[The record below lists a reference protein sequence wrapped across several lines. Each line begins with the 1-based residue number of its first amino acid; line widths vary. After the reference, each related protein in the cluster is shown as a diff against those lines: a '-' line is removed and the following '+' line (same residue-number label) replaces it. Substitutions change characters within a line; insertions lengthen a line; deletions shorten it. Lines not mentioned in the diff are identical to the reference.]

1 MFVQLG
7 SIIASNIYRKDDLP
21 LYKRG
26 NMQLFF
32 ITLTLIPV
40 LLLAKGYYA
49 WQNKRRNKVWKAMT
63 EEEKDAY
70 RKTTKDEG
78 AKRLDFRFSH

>member
-26 NMQLFF
+26 NMQLFYNF
-32 ITLTLIPV
+32 DFNPCFALSQG
-40 LLLAKGYYA
+40 LLCLAK
-49 WQNKRRNKVWKAMT
+49 QRRNKVWKAMT
-63 EEEKDAY
+63 EEERMLTEKPPKMKAP
-70 RKTTKDEG
+70 RG
-78 AKRLDFRFSH
+78 

>member
-26 NMQLFF
+26 NMQLFYNF
-32 ITLTLIPV
+32 DFNPCFALSQG
-40 LLLAKGYYA
+40 LLCLAK
-49 WQNKRRNKVWKAMT
+49 Q
-63 EEEKDAY
+63 EK
-70 RKTTKDEG
+70 K
-78 AKRLDFRFSH
+78 